1 MQKVQIYD
9 AIMGSGKTNDAID
22 RMKGYLKNG
31 IKFIYITPFLDEI
44 ARVTNELSSDEV
56 FSPLGREDNNG
67 KSIYEVSEELIYK
80 NGNFKGEKSY
90 KKLNKRA
97 QFLKMASQGKNIIST
112 HSLFMSLKREDF
124 NLFSD
129 YILILDE
136 VVNPLDVEYIGAK
149 DIEILKNQNLI
160 IIDENTNAVRFID
173 EEYRDSAFRK
183 IKEMCYNSSVFH
195 LDKYFFVW
203 VFPIEIFKEFKEV
216 QVLTYFF
223 EGSLLA
229 AYFKMNNI
237 QYDLNKKSSKQQLL
251 NLKQLLNIYTGDANQ
266 TRSRGLVTGEY
277 CKSKLEDT
285 TDTKLKSI
293 KNSTEY
299 IFKKV
304 FKTKSNENAF
314 TTFKSIRKKLSGDG
328 YARGFIPIN
337 ARATN
342 DFKHKESMAYLGN
355 RYFDPQ
361 TKHFFEMRG
370 IELNQDL
377 WALSELI
384 QWVWRG
390 CIRDSKKMN
399 LYIPSYRMRGLITD
413 WLDGKFLSNVTAKTS
428 TSKLK
433 KSA

>member
-1 MQKVQIYD
+1 MKEVKIID
-9 AIMGSGKTNDAID
+9 AIMGSGKTLDAID
-22 RMKGYLKNG
+22 RMKGYLKNET
-31 IKFIYITPFLDEI
+31 KFIYITPFLDEI
-44 ARVTNELSSDEV
+44 TRVTNQLSSDEV
-56 FSPLGREDNNG
+56 FAPLGREENNG
-67 KSIYEVSEELIYK
+67 KSIYEVNEELTYK
-80 NGNFKGEKSY
+80 NGKFEGEKCY
-90 KKLNKRA
+90 KQLNKRA
-97 QFLKMASQGKNIIST
+97 QFLKMASQGKNIVST

-124 NLFSD
+124 SLFSD

-136 VVNPLDVEYIGAK
+136 VVNPLDIEYIGAK
-149 DIEILKNQNLI
+149 DIEILRNQNLI

-173 EEYRDSAFRK
+173 DEYSDSAFRR
-183 IKEMCYNSSVFH
+183 IKRLCNNSSVYH

-203 VFPIEIFKEFKEV
+203 VFPIEIFREFKEV

-229 AYFKMNNI
+229 AYFKMNGI
-237 QYDLNKKSSKQQLL
+237 EYDLDKKSSKNQLL
-251 NLKQLLNIYTGDANQ
+251 ALKDLLNIYIGKANQ
-266 TRSRGLVTGEY
+266 NRGRGLVPSEY
-277 CKSKLEDT
+277 CKSNLEDA

-304 FKTKSNENAF
+304 FKTKSSENAF
-314 TTFKSIRKKLSGDG
+314 TTFKSSRKNLSGDG

-342 DFKHKESMAYLGN
+342 DFKHKKSMAYLGN

-361 TKHFFEMRG
+361 TVSFFNMRG
-370 IELNQDL
+370 IKLNQDL

-390 CIRDSKKMN
+390 CIRDSKEMN

-413 WLDGKFLSNVTAKTS
+413 WLDGKFLNTTSNKVSA
-428 TSKLK
+428 SKLK